1 MNLLS
6 IPLFHYRPEY
16 DDIESS
22 PVWLNIAAVVFIMLS
37 IWYNNSQRVED
48 NKELVNFDLK
58 AKFFILSKLM
68 FADIKESPFIFIIC
82 IGILILYWL
91 LLTYDWFFYVLL
103 AIALIVFIFCKIR
116 RKR

>member
-1 MNLLS
+1 MMILNHLQCGLYCCSGIYYALNL
-6 IPLFHYRPEY
+6 
-16 DDIESS
+16 
-22 PVWLNIAAVVFIMLS
+22 
-37 IWYNNSQRVED
+37 YNNSQRVEN

-82 IGILILYWL
+82 IGILTLYWL